1 MKGFGTTTAEVAAA
15 ALHELLLLFVEDDDD
30 DEEEEKNEVAANG
43 VVGVEGWGG
52 KSVRVGVHRGDDP
65 LQSSR
70 VWKRD
75 NTYKIT
81 MQIEANLCSV
91 KNYNLYIL
99 NPFLS
104 FFLDFIYRRN
114 DKQVN
119 EK

>member
-1 MKGFGTTTAEVAAA
+1 
-15 ALHELLLLFVEDDDD
+15 
-30 DEEEEKNEVAANG
+30 
-43 VVGVEGWGG
+43 
-52 KSVRVGVHRGDDP
+52 
-65 LQSSR
+65 
-70 VWKRD
+70 
-75 NTYKIT
+75 